1 MLLGVFACENEPV
14 DNGDQNKLIGTW
26 FKNQRANARTFDKT
40 GSDISNGTLAS
51 WNYETVVTTN
61 SDQNAKDLFSE
72 GIGGIDVSEKDDA
85 TLTYMF
91 VFEGEN
97 GETDEKM
104 INAFLTNFS
113 FISDEIQFPFYGLSL
128 GEQEWIDSTGA
139 TGPVD
144 YNASLYVQ
152 TDDSTYTMYNGNVD
166 FSYDG
171 KSLTVMES
179 TLIEYEGDKA
189 ITIKGDL
196 AHSFIAVPAN
206 TPTVINTFGEDNVGI
221 DQGGWTIDI
230 REDGKWVELY
240 QWDEWS
246 DSTVASWEVDD
257 DILKVTYDFS
267 EKGDIDPQSND
278 DPYPYIIEFSYKIE
292 NNELLL
298 TNEYNICDDN
308 FAEFCLTFFEY
319 IYGFDPG
326 SLESIVD
333 RTSMT
338 FTQTPSSSSKM
349 LASEPTEKA
358 RRKMLK
364 EINAF
369 LSQRQQ

>member
-1 MLLGVFACENEPV
+1 MLLGIFACENEPV
-14 DNGDQNKLIGTW
+14 DNRDQNKLTGTW
-26 FKNQRANARTFDKT
+26 YKPQRANAKTFNKK

-72 GIGGIDVSEKDDA
+72 GIGGIDVSENDDA

-91 VFEGEN
+91 ILEGEN
-97 GETDEKM
+97 EETGEK
-104 INAFLTNFS
+104 ILNAFLTNFAFTS
-113 FISDEIQFPFYGLSL
+113 PEIQYPIYGLSL
-128 GEQEWIDSTGA
+128 GEQEWTFDSTGA
-139 TGPVD
+139 TGSGD

-152 TDDSTYTMYNGNVD
+152 IDDTTYTMYNGNVD

-179 TLIEYEGDKA
+179 TLIEYESDIA
-189 ITIKGDL
+189 ITIKGEL
-196 AHSFIAVPAN
+196 AHSFISVPAN
-206 TPTVINTFGEDNVGI
+206 TPTVINTFGDGNVEI

-240 QWDEWS
+240 QWEEWS
-246 DSTVASWEVDD
+246 DSTVASWELDE

-267 EKGDIDPQSND
+267 HEDSIDFFD
-278 DPYPYIIEFSYKIE
+278 DPYEYIIEFNYKIE
-292 NNELLL
+292 NNELFL
-298 TNEYNICDDN
+298 THEHNICDDS
-308 FAEFCLTFFEY
+308 FKILCLTFFEY
-319 IYGFDPG
+319 IYGFDSG

-333 RTSMT
+333 RTNMV

-349 LASEPTEKA
+349 LASEPTEIA
-358 RRKMLK
+358 RRRMLK